1 MLVTQARTEAGRY
14 ETRRAAAAEK
24 VAALAADATAGDGA
38 DANAQ
43 LVTLTK
49 RAAVMEAQID
59 VLEGK
64 QKALRRYRDAVA
76 RIADEI
82 EAAPEPEE
90 SALKESAPAV
100 DADAGVSRIV
110 LSAQEDLRREIARAM
125 HDGPAQS
132 LTNIVLQAEIV
143 DRLVGRD
150 DEAARSEMKVLAGMV
165 QQTLEATKS
174 FIFDV
179 RPMVLDD
186 LGLVPTLRRTA
197 RERGGRAR
205 IPVEFDSIGPDR
217 RLAMDLESGVFRIAD
232 EALAAY
238 LEQAPDRV
246 AIRLEWVDGSVDLLV
261 RAEREAAAATPEEVP
276 EAGTNVPPALAA
288 MIEDRRAAERAAR
301 DAAEVAA
308 RIVLPAGVARDLVAR
323 AVALGGSA
331 EVVDAGAGLHVQLH
345 EQAPSGPE

>member
-1 MLVTQARTEAGRY
+1 
-14 ETRRAAAAEK
+14 
-24 VAALAADATAGDGA
+24 
-38 DANAQ
+38 
-43 LVTLTK
+43 
-49 RAAVMEAQID
+49 
-59 VLEGK
+59 
-64 QKALRRYRDAVA
+64 
-76 RIADEI
+76 
-82 EAAPEPEE
+82 
-90 SALKESAPAV
+90 
-100 DADAGVSRIV
+100 
-110 LSAQEDLRREIARAM
+110 
-125 HDGPAQS
+125 
-132 LTNIVLQAEIV
+132 
-143 DRLVGRD
+143 
-150 DEAARSEMKVLAGMV
+150 
-165 QQTLEATKS
+165 
-174 FIFDV
+174 
-179 RPMVLDD
+179 
-186 LGLVPTLRRTA
+186 
-197 RERGGRAR
+197 
-205 IPVEFDSIGPDR
+205 
-217 RLAMDLESGVFRIAD
+217 MDLESGVFRIAD